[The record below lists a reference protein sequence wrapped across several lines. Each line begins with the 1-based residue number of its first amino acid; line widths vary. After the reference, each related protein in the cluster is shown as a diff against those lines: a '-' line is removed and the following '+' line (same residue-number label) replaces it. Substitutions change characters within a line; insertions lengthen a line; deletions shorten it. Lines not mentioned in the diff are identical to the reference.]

1 MAVYAVTSDDTITIG
16 NRALVDLAD
25 ADTTKVDIP
34 NDMADVKTGKNGNG
48 IISRNRQGDNANVTL
63 RLVRGSSDDAYMQN
77 LLTAAR
83 NNWVGQ
89 TLLKGQFIKMLGDG
103 NGNVVRDIYSLS
115 GGVFLKNVAG
125 LENVNGETEQAVAV
139 YELKFVNVSRSL
151 Q

>member
-16 NRALVDLAD
+16 NRALVNFAD
-25 ADTTKVDIP
+25 GDTTKVDIP
-34 NDMADVKTGKNGNG
+34 NDMAEVKTGKNGNG

-63 RLVRGSSDDAYMQN
+63 RLIRGSSDDSYLQN
-77 LLTAAR
+77 LLTAAK
-83 NNWVGQ
+83 NNWTGQ
-89 TLLKGQFIKMLGDG
+89 KLLTGQFVKMLGDG
-103 NGNVVRDIYSLS
+103 NGNTVRDVYDLA
-115 GGVFLKNVAG
+115 GGVFLKQVPG